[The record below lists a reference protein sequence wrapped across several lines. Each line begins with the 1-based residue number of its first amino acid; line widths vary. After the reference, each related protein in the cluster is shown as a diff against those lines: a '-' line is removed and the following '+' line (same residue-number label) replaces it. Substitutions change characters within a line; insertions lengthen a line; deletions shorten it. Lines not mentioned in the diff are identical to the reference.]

1 MTTIPA
7 PAPSRMQTRV
17 AMPLS
22 NHKPKPYTGP
32 SREELIAMRK
42 QFTNPAVFTLYKD
55 PLLIVEG
62 HMQWLFD
69 ETGRRYL
76 DFLAGIVTVGC
87 GHCHP
92 KITARIHEQADTLQ
106 HATTI
111 YLHPNLVLLAK
122 KLASKMPKGLDVT
135 YFVNSGTEANDL
147 AISMARLKTG
157 NSDVIAVRNAYHGNS
172 PNAQGLTSLST
183 WKFPL
188 GGSGAVH
195 HALNPD
201 PYRSPFKGTPE
212 EISTQS
218 ANDIRDLIRYST
230 PGKVAAFIMEPI
242 QGAGGITHGAKN
254 YLKEAYAIVREHGG
268 LCIADEVQT
277 GFGRTG
283 EHYWGFQNFD
293 VVPDFVTMAKSLGNG
308 APIAAVTTRMDIAQ
322 SLTQRIHFNTFG
334 GNPMST
340 AAALG
345 VLDVIDEDNLQA
357 NSKAMG
363 ARVKSGLEKLKAS
376 HRLIGD
382 VRGMGLMLGLEIV
395 SDRGTKAPGKAETAD
410 VLEATR
416 ELGLLIGKGGLDGN
430 ILRIQPPMC
439 ITAEDVDFALDVF
452 DQAFSAVEKKG

>member
-1 MTTIPA
+1 MATMTA
-7 PAPSRMQTRV
+7 PLASARI
-17 AMPLS
+17 AMPHTD
-22 NHKPKPYTGP
+22 HKPRPYTGP
-32 SREELIAMRK
+32 SREEVLAMRR
-42 QFTNPAVFTLYKD
+42 QFTNPAVFTLYKE
-55 PLLIVEG
+55 PLMIVEG

-76 DFLAGIVTVGC
+76 DFLAGIVTVSC

-92 KITARIHEQADTLQ
+92 KITAAIKEQADTLQ

-111 YLHPNLVLLAK
+111 YLHPNLARLAK

-135 YFVNSGTEANDL
+135 YFVNSGTEANDI

-157 NSDVIAVRNAYHGNS
+157 YSDVIAVRNAYHGNS
-172 PNAQGLTSLST
+172 PNAQNVTSLST

-188 GGSGAVH
+188 NTHGAVH
-195 HALNPD
+195 HAVNPD

-212 EISTQS
+212 EIATQS

-242 QGAGGITHGAKN
+242 QGAGGVTYGAKN

-322 SLTQRIHFNTFG
+322 ALTQRIHFNTFG

-340 AAALG
+340 AAALAT
-345 VLDVIDEDNLQA
+345 LDVIDEDNLQA
-357 NSKAMG
+357 NAKAMG
-363 ARVKSGLEKLKAS
+363 ARLKTGLLRLQQS

-382 VRGMGLMLGLEIV
+382 VRGMGLMLGVEVV
-395 SDRGTKAPGKAETAD
+395 SDRATKAVGKSEAAE

-416 ELGLLIGKGGLDGN
+416 EMGLLIGKGGLDGN
-430 ILRIQPPMC
+430 VLRIKPPMC
-439 ITAEDVDFALDVF
+439 ISAEDVDYALYVF
-452 DQAFSAVEKKG
+452 DKAFKSL